1 MAHTKSI
8 TIGIIYRPPN
18 QPKLNTSYPEIHFLG
33 EFNINRFENEKYVLD
48 KSSSNIED
56 LD

>member
-33 EFNINRFENEKYVLD
+33 EFNIIRFENEKYVLD